1 MVTNALKKTGTNT
14 CHNYIF
20 GYGSLICSRSRKI
33 TAPTLGKKSAI
44 PTVINHFQRS
54 WNARIEF
61 ENNDNSAIR
70 GWTAMGIQPC
80 QGYSCTGVLIE
91 VNNEELAN
99 FDKRESGYDRVEV
112 DLVDV
117 YPYCQKDLE
126 EKSHYDLRAADER
139 RTSKSLSYDD
149 DIGDVKVW
157 IYLPRKGGDGANE
170 QYPILQSYLDIILR
184 GCQSIGIDFTW
195 SFLKSTH
202 GWWHDDCQL
211 FQRSIDKATM
221 PEFLW
226 IDDREHPLYIRA
238 DADFS
243 ARMKDDLD
251 GVIERVHAKPLKK
264 RKPWNALLVANRCD
278 ESF

>member
-1 MVTNALKKTGTNT
+1 MATNALKKTGTIA

-20 GYGSLICSRSRKI
+20 GYGSLICSKSRKI
-33 TAPTLGKKSAI
+33 TAPKLEKKSAI

-61 ENNDNSAIR
+61 DNNDNSAIR
-70 GWTAMGIQPC
+70 GWTAMGIQPRR
-80 QGYSCTGVLIE
+80 GHSCTGVLIE

-99 FDKRESGYDRVEV
+99 FDKRERGYDRVEV

-117 YPYCQKDLE
+117 YPHCQKDLE
-126 EKSHYDLRAADER
+126 EKSHYGLCAAAER
-139 RTSKSLSYDD
+139 RNSKTHSCDD
-149 DIGDVKVW
+149 GNDGVKVW
-157 IYLPRKGGDGANE
+157 IYLPQKGGDGANE

-184 GCQSIGIDFTW
+184 GCLSIGIDFTW

-202 GWWHDDCQL
+202 GWWNGDCHL
-211 FQRSIDKATM
+211 FQRSGDKATV

-226 IDDREHPLYIRA
+226 IDDRQHPLYIRA

-243 ARMKDDLD
+243 ERMKDDLD
-251 GVIERVHAKPLKK
+251 GVIERVHAKPLEK
-264 RKPWNALLVANRCD
+264 RRPWNALLVAKRCD
-278 ESF
+278 GSF